1 MSIGPGLGVAPRA
14 WPFVHDGVM
23 GYIKSSKNTRSGST
37 TWVPTVEKM
46 RGSRPRGASRAGG
59 ASRWW
64 KLHRRDARDPLTV
77 TIRYRGGNE
86 AWWYVEARGS
96 SGAFPGYRSIHD
108 VMAEINEGS
117 SFRRDP
123 TG

>member
-14 WPFVHDGVM
+14 WPIVHHGQM

-37 TWVPTVEKM
+37 TWVPTIDKM
-46 RGSRPRGASRAGG
+46 RGSRPPGARRAAG
-59 ASRWW
+59 AARWW
-64 KLHRRDARDPLTV
+64 QFARRDPRAPLTV

-86 AWWYVEARGS
+86 AWWYIEARGS
-96 SGAFPGYRSIHD
+96 SGAFPGYRSLHD